1 MFLYRFEYRDAMAYD
16 LTDLELF
23 LQVVDQGSITQGA
36 EHTHL
41 SLASASARITAMEK
55 ALGAKLLDRHRRGV
69 VPSPTGWLLVAHARA
84 IVGQLAR
91 MRTEL
96 ARCSDGLQ
104 SPLVVLANTSATQ
117 TLVPTALADFL
128 ATHSNVDVELQER
141 PSAELGIIA
150 DTVDSARLECTTLRP
165 DRLVVI
171 VPANH
176 PLADRDQ
183 VAFSACLDYPFL
195 GFTQGNPLQEHLSG
209 QTQPLGLRPRYRAYL
224 PTTEA
229 ICAAVAAGVGIAVVP
244 ALAAARWPHQE
255 LRTVDLTNA
264 WAHRNLLLC
273 CRDKSLIGSCSTIQR
288 TFGFGRLSDHA
299 GHPDPSPGRSRDPP
313 RPTDNTGRW
322 L

>member
-1 MFLYRFEYRDAMAYD
+1 MAYD

-36 EHTHL
+36 ERAHL
-41 SLASASARITAMEK
+41 SLAPASARIAAMEK

-69 VPSPTGWLLVAHARA
+69 VPSPKGWLLVAHARA

-104 SPLVVLANTSATQ
+104 STLVVLANTSATQ
-117 TLVPTALADFL
+117 TLVPTAVANFL
-128 ATHSNVDVELQER
+128 AAHSNIDIELQER
-141 PSAELGIIA
+141 PSHEIVAAVTEGRAELGIIA
-150 DTVDSARLECTTLRP
+150 DTVDSGRLECSTLRP

-171 VPANH
+171 VPTGH

-244 ALAAARWPHQE
+244 ALATARWSH
-255 LRTVDLTNA
+255 
-264 WAHRNLLLC
+264 
-273 CRDKSLIGSCSTIQR
+273 
-288 TFGFGRLSDHA
+288 
-299 GHPDPSPGRSRDPP
+299 
-313 RPTDNTGRW
+313 
-322 L
+322 

>member
-1 MFLYRFEYRDAMAYD
+1 MAYD

-23 LQVVDQGSITQGA
+23 RQVVAQGSITQGA
-36 EHTHL
+36 ERAHL

-55 ALGAKLLDRHRRGV
+55 ALGAKLLERHRRGV

-128 ATHSNVDVELQER
+128 ATHSNIDV
-141 PSAELGIIA
+141 ELGIIA
-150 DTVDSARLECTTLRP
+150 DTVDSGRLECTMLRP

-171 VPANH
+171 VPADH

-183 VAFSACLDYPFL
+183 VAFSACLNYPFL

-209 QTQPLGLRPRYRAYL
+209 QTQPLGLRPRYRAHL

-244 ALAAARWPHQE
+244 ALAAARRSHRD
-255 LRTVDLTNA
+255 LRAVDLTNA

-273 CRDKSLIGSCSTIQR
+273 CRDQSQLSIPAAQLSAHLTSL
-288 TFGFGRLSDHA
+288 A
-299 GHPDPSPGRSRDPP
+299 
-313 RPTDNTGRW
+313 
-322 L
+322 

>member
-1 MFLYRFEYRDAMAYD
+1 
-16 LTDLELF
+16 
-23 LQVVDQGSITQGA
+23 V
-36 EHTHL
+36 
-41 SLASASARITAMEK
+41 
-55 ALGAKLLDRHRRGV
+55 
-69 VPSPTGWLLVAHARA
+69 PTG
-84 IVGQLAR
+84 LA
-91 MRTEL
+91 E
-96 ARCSDGLQ
+96 
-104 SPLVVLANTSATQ
+104 
-117 TLVPTALADFL
+117 FL
-128 ATHSNVDVELQER
+128 ATHSDVDVELQER
-141 PSAELGIIA
+141 PSHEIVAAVTDGRAELGIIA
-150 DTVDSARLECTTLRP
+150 DTVDSGRLECTMLRP

-244 ALAAARWPHQE
+244 ALATARCSHQE

-273 CRDKSLIGSCSTIQR
+273 CRDKSQLSFPAAQFSTH
-288 TFGFGRLSDHA
+288 LASVA
-299 GHPDPSPGRSRDPP
+299 
-313 RPTDNTGRW
+313 
-322 L
+322 

>member
-1 MFLYRFEYRDAMAYD
+1 MAYD

-23 LQVVDQGSITQGA
+23 LQVVDQGSITRGA
-36 EHTHL
+36 EHAHL
-41 SLASASARITAMEK
+41 SLASASARIAAMEK

-91 MRTEL
+91 MRSEL

-104 SPLVVLANTSATQ
+104 SILVVLANTSATQ
-117 TLVPTALADFL
+117 TLVSTGLADFL
-128 ATHSNVDVELQER
+128 ATHSDVDIDIQER
-141 PSAELGIIA
+141 PSHEIVAAVTDGRAELGIIA
-150 DTVDSARLECTTLRP
+150 DTVDSAQLQCTTLRP

-171 VPANH
+171 VPTSH

-195 GFTQGNPLQEHLSG
+195 GFTQGNPLQEHLNG
-209 QTQPLGLRPRYRAYL
+209 QTEPLGLRPHYRARL
-224 PTTEA
+224 PTTDA

-244 ALAAARWPHQE
+244 ALAAAQWPSGD
-255 LRTVDLTNA
+255 LRTVGLTNA

-273 CRDKSLIGSCSTIQR
+273 YRD
-288 TFGFGRLSDHA
+288 RLELS
-299 GHPDPSPGRSRDPP
+299 SPAAEFSAH
-313 RPTDNTGRW
+313 
-322 L
+322 LASVA

>member
-1 MFLYRFEYRDAMAYD
+1 MRLWRFVYRDSMAYD

-36 EHTHL
+36 DRAHL

-55 ALGAKLLDRHRRGV
+55 ALGARLLDRHRRGV

-104 SPLVVLANTSATQ
+104 STLVVLANTSATQ
-117 TLVPTALADFL
+117 TLLPTAAANFL
-128 ATHSNVDVELQER
+128 AAHSNIDIELQER
-141 PSAELGIIA
+141 PSHEIVAAVTDGRAELGIIA
-150 DTVDSARLECTTLRP
+150 DTVDSGRLECSTLRP

-171 VPANH
+171 VPAGH

-209 QTQPLGLRPRYRAYL
+209 QTQPLGLRPRYRAHL
-224 PTTEA
+224 PSADA

-244 ALAAARWPHQE
+244 ALAAAQWPFRD

-273 CRDKSLIGSCSTIQR
+273 YRD
-288 TFGFGRLSDHA
+288 RLQLS
-299 GHPDPSPGRSRDPP
+299 SPASEFSAH
-313 RPTDNTGRW
+313 
-322 L
+322 LASVE

>member
-1 MFLYRFEYRDAMAYD
+1 MAYD

-36 EHTHL
+36 ERAHL

-69 VPSPTGWLLVAHARA
+69 VPSPAGWLLVAHARA

-104 SPLVVLANTSATQ
+104 STLVVLANTSATQ
-117 TLVPTALADFL
+117 TLLPAALANFL
-128 ATHSNVDVELQER
+128 AVHSDIDIELQER
-141 PSAELGIIA
+141 PSHEIVTTVSDGRAELGIIA
-150 DTVDSARLECTTLRP
+150 DTVDSGRLEYSTLRP

-171 VPANH
+171 VPADH
-176 PLADRDQ
+176 PLANRDQ
-183 VAFSACLDYPFL
+183 VAFSACLAYPFL

-209 QTQPLGLRPRYRAYL
+209 QTRPLGLRPRYRAHL
-224 PTTEA
+224 PSADA

-244 ALAAARWPHQE
+244 ALAAAQWPIRD
-255 LRTVDLTNA
+255 LRTLDLTNA

-273 CRDKSLIGSCSTIQR
+273 YRD
-288 TFGFGRLSDHA
+288 RLQLS
-299 GHPDPSPGRSRDPP
+299 SPAADFSAH
-313 RPTDNTGRW
+313 
-322 L
+322 LASVA

>member
-1 MFLYRFEYRDAMAYD
+1 MAYD

-36 EHTHL
+36 ERAHL
-41 SLASASARITAMEK
+41 SLASASARISAMEK

-96 ARCSDGLQ
+96 ARYADGLQ
-104 SPLVVLANTSATQ
+104 STLVVLANTSATQ
-117 TLVPTALADFL
+117 TLMPTALPDFL
-128 ATHSNVDVELQER
+128 AAHSDIDVELQER
-141 PSAELGIIA
+141 PSHEIVAAVTEGRAEIGIIA
-150 DTVDSARLECTTLRP
+150 DTADSARLACSTLRP
-165 DRLVVI
+165 DHLVVI
-171 VPANH
+171 VAANH

-183 VAFSACLDYPFL
+183 MAFSACLDYPFL
-195 GFTQGNPLQEHLSG
+195 GFTEGNPLQEHLNG
-209 QTQPLGLRPRYRAYL
+209 QAQPLGLRPRYRALL
-224 PTTEA
+224 PTTDA

-244 ALAAARWPHQE
+244 ALAAARWSHQG

-273 CRDKSLIGSCSTIQR
+273 CRDQSQ
-288 TFGFGRLSDHA
+288 LSVPAAQFSVHLA
-299 GHPDPSPGRSRDPP
+299 SVA
-313 RPTDNTGRW
+313 
-322 L
+322 

>member
-1 MFLYRFEYRDAMAYD
+1 MNAVAYD

-36 EHTHL
+36 ERAYL

-55 ALGAKLLDRHRRGV
+55 ALGTKLLERHRRGV
-69 VPSPTGWLLVAHARA
+69 VPSPAGWLLVVHARA

-91 MRTEL
+91 MRAEL

-104 SPLVVLANTSATQ
+104 SALVVLANTSATQ
-117 TLVPTALADFL
+117 TLVTTALADFL
-128 ATHSNVDVELQER
+128 VAHSSVDIELQER
-141 PSAELGIIA
+141 PSHEIVAAVTDGRAELGIIA
-150 DTVDSARLECTTLRP
+150 DTVDSGRLECTMLRP

-183 VAFSACLDYPFL
+183 VAFSACLDYPFV

-209 QTQPLGLRPRYRAYL
+209 QTQPLGLRPRYRAHL

-244 ALAAARWPHQE
+244 TLAAARWSHQD
-255 LRTVDLTNA
+255 LRTIDLTNA

-273 CRDKSLIGSCSTIQR
+273 CRDRSQLSTPAAQ
-288 TFGFGRLSDHA
+288 FSAHLASVA
-299 GHPDPSPGRSRDPP
+299 
-313 RPTDNTGRW
+313 
-322 L
+322 

>member
-1 MFLYRFEYRDAMAYD
+1 MSLYRFEYRDDMAYD

-84 IVGQLAR
+84 IVGQLAG

-96 ARCSDGLQ
+96 ARAADGLQ
-104 SPLVVLANTSATQ
+104 PTLVVLANTSATQ
-117 TLVPTALADFL
+117 TLLPTGLADFL
-128 ATHSNVDVELQER
+128 ATHSDIDIDLQER
-141 PSAELGIIA
+141 PSHEIVAAVTDGRAELGIIA
-150 DTVDSARLECTTLRP
+150 DTADSGRLECTMLRP

-195 GFTQGNPLQEHLSG
+195 GFTQGNPLQEHLTG

-229 ICAAVAAGVGIAVVP
+229 ICAAVAVGVGIAVVP
-244 ALAAARWPHQE
+244 ALATARCSHQE

-273 CRDKSLIGSCSTIQR
+273 CRDKSQ
-288 TFGFGRLSDHA
+288 LSFPAAQFSAHLVSVA
-299 GHPDPSPGRSRDPP
+299 
-313 RPTDNTGRW
+313 
-322 L
+322 

>member
-1 MFLYRFEYRDAMAYD
+1 
-16 LTDLELF
+16 
-23 LQVVDQGSITQGA
+23 
-36 EHTHL
+36 
-41 SLASASARITAMEK
+41 MEK
-55 ALGAKLLDRHRRGV
+55 ALGAKLLERHRRGV

-104 SPLVVLANTSATQ
+104 STLVVLANTSATQ
-117 TLVPTALADFL
+117 TLVPTALANFL
-128 ATHSNVDVELQER
+128 AAHSNIDIELQER
-141 PSAELGIIA
+141 PSHEIVAAVTDGRAELGIIA
-150 DTVDSARLECTTLRP
+150 DTVDSGRLECSTLRP

-209 QTQPLGLRPRYRAYL
+209 QTQPLGLRPRYRAHL

-244 ALAAARWPHQE
+244 ALAAAQWSHQD

-273 CRDKSLIGSCSTIQR
+273 CRNQSQLLLPAAQFSAHLISL
-288 TFGFGRLSDHA
+288 A
-299 GHPDPSPGRSRDPP
+299 
-313 RPTDNTGRW
+313 
-322 L
+322 